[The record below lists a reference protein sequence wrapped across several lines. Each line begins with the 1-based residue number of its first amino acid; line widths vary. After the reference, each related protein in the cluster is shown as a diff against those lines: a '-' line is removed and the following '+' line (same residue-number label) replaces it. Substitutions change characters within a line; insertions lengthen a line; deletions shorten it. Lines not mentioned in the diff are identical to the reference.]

1 MLQYLQQLWETSSLS
16 PHGICLLWRPELIWT
31 HVGADTVIGIAYYSI
46 PIALAYFVSHRSDIQ
61 FGWVFWA
68 FALFILAC
76 GTTHFFSIYTLWVPD
91 YGTEALIKVVTAALS
106 ILTAV
111 AVWPLLPKALAIP
124 STEALRRLNEE
135 LIQQIGERNKA
146 LAELQA
152 EKNERLKTEE
162 MLRQS
167 QKMEAVG
174 QLTGGI
180 AHDFNNL
187 LTVVVGNLERLETQ
201 FRDNPAVYRSIKG
214 AMDGASRGA
223 ALTQKL
229 LAFGRRQPL
238 APMRLNANLLIDSMD
253 DLIRRAVGERVT
265 VDLKLDQGLWPVE
278 VDPNQLE
285 NALLNLAVNA
295 RDAMPDGG
303 QFTIQSQNC
312 TNPVIE
318 DGETLKG
325 QFTLLTVS
333 DDGAG
338 MTPEVL
344 SHAFEPFFTTK
355 ALGEGTGLGLS
366 QVYGFVKQSN
376 GHVDIQS
383 APGGVTTIR
392 IYLPRAQAHAER
404 SAPSATIMPL
414 GVAPLGQAG

>member
-1 MLQYLQQLWETSSLS
+1 MLQYLQQLWETGSLS

-31 HVGADTVIGIAYYSI
+31 HVGADAIIGIAYYSI

-76 GTTHFFSIYTLWVPD
+76 GTTHFFAIYTLWVPD
-91 YGTEALIKVVTAALS
+91 YGTEALIKIITAALS

-135 LIQQIGERNKA
+135 LIQQIGERNKV

-187 LTVVVGNLERLETQ
+187 LTVVVGNLERLETE
-201 FRDNPAVYRSIKG
+201 FRDNPAVSRSIKG

-223 ALTQKL
+223 VLTQKL

-265 VDLKLDQGLWPVE
+265 VDIKLDQGLWPVE

-303 QFTIQSQNC
+303 RLTIQSQNC

-325 QFTLLTVS
+325 LFTLLTVS

-338 MTPEVL
+338 MTPDVL

-376 GHVDIQS
+376 GHVDIHS
-383 APGGVTTIR
+383 APGGGTTIR
-392 IYLPRAQAHAER
+392 VYLPRAQAHAER
-404 SAPSATIMPL
+404 SAPAGATLPL
-414 GVAPLGQAG
+414 GVRPLGQAG